1 MSFLSVI
8 DALIITP
15 LKLLFEFLYFYAYK
29 LTGSTGVS
37 IIVISLTVNFLILPL
52 YKRADEIQAEE
63 RNIQAKM
70 ASRIK
75 RIKKAFKGDERFLM
89 LQEYYRINHYKPA
102 YALRSSISLILQ
114 IPFFIAA
121 YRFLSELPDMK
132 LSGFGVLDNLASPDA
147 LISIGS
153 ISINVLPVLM
163 TLINIL
169 SGMIYTKGHSLKI
182 KKEQQRSR
190 SLFLGR

>member
-1 MSFLSVI
+1 MSFLTFL

-15 LKLLFEFLYFYAYK
+15 LRLLFELFYFYAFK

-37 IIVISLTVNFLILPL
+37 IIVISLIVNFLILPL

-63 RNIQAKM
+63 RDIQAKM
-70 ASRIK
+70 APRLK

-89 LQEYYRINHYKPA
+89 LQEYYRINHYKPV

-121 YRFLSELPDMK
+121 YA
-132 LSGFGVLDNLASPDA
+132 VLYVPMA
-147 LISIGS
+147 
-153 ISINVLPVLM
+153 
-163 TLINIL
+163 
-169 SGMIYTKGHSLKI
+169 
-182 KKEQQRSR
+182 
-190 SLFLGR
+190 LFLIDSQGLSSMRGTCL